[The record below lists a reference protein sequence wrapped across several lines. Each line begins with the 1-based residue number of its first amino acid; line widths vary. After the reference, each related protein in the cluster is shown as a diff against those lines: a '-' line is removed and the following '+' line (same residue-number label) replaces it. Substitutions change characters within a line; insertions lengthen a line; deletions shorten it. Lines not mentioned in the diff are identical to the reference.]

1 MFTNKFYLFCFAFI
15 ATGFTARSQTL
26 FSNGGN
32 SNDVVTYSIGE
43 PFIGYVNNPS
53 NQITVG
59 FHQTKL
65 LVTGLEESEFQ
76 KPIMVFPNPTTSEL
90 YVQIENN
97 AEPLQINILNAEG
110 KIIAQQNMETDL
122 TQISF
127 EPMEAGIYFI
137 QIIDKQTN
145 SFKTHKIIK
154 TK

>member
-15 ATGFTARSQTL
+15 ATTFTARSQTL
-26 FSNGGN
+26 FSNGGS

-43 PFIGYVNNPS
+43 PFIGYVNNTS

-90 YVQIENN
+90 YLQIESNV
-97 AEPLQINILNAEG
+97 EPLQINILNAEG
-110 KIIAQQNMETDL
+110 KIVAQQNMETDL
-122 TQISF
+122 TQISL

-137 QIIDKQTN
+137 QIIDKQTH